1 MPSRMAKIEAVFFDA
16 GGGHRAAATSLQMVA
31 QTEKRDWQ
39 VSLLNLQ
46 DLLDSLDVVRKLT
59 GLRLQDAYNQMLRN
73 GWTLGSAQLLRV
85 MHLLIR
91 MYHKKIVA
99 QLEEHWRESQ
109 PDMVVSLVPNFNRAL
124 CESYAQAWAGRPY
137 VTILTDLADYPPHF
151 WIERQK
157 QYVICGTKRAAGQAR
172 ALGHSDDYISVT
184 SGMILHPRFYEPRP
198 WDRCEER
205 MRLGLDPNLTTGIVL
220 FGGHGS
226 SVMKEILEKLGDSSA
241 SLQLIFICG
250 KNEKLARQLGG
261 KRTPLRRHIERFT
274 PQIPYFMHLAD
285 FLIGKPGP
293 GSISEALA
301 MGLPVIVERNAK
313 TLPQERYNA
322 EWVRE
327 NEFGFVVRNFKDVG
341 GAMRQL
347 LEPET
352 FARLR
357 ANVAAAQNRAVF
369 EIPEILEGI
378 LARRE

>member
-1 MPSRMAKIEAVFFDA
+1 MAKIEAVFFDA

-31 QTEKRDWQ
+31 LSQQRNWQ

-46 DLLDSLDVVRKLT
+46 DLLDSLDVIRKLT
-59 GLRLQDAYNQMLRN
+59 GLRLQDAYNQMLRH
-73 GWTLGSAQLLRV
+73 GWTLGSAELLRV

-99 QLEEHWRESQ
+99 QLEQHWQASR

-124 CESYAQAWAGRPY
+124 CESYAQAWPGRPY

-157 QYVICGTKRAAGQAR
+157 QYVICGTQRAAEQAR
-172 ALGHSDDYISVT
+172 TLGHPADRVFTT
-184 SGMILHPRFYEPRP
+184 SGMILHPRFYEPRL
-198 WDRCEER
+198 WDRAAER
-205 MRLGLDPNLTTGIVL
+205 TLLGLDPNLSTGIVL

-226 SVMKEILEKLGDSSA
+226 SVMTEILEKLEDASG

-250 KNEKLARQLGG
+250 KNEKLARQLGSR
-261 KRTPLRRHIERFT
+261 RTPLRRHIEGFT
-274 PQIPYFMHLAD
+274 SKIPYFMHLAD

-301 MGLPVIVERNAK
+301 MGLPVIVERNVK

-322 EWVRE
+322 EWVCE
-327 NEFGFVVRNFKDVG
+327 NELGFVVRNFKDVD
-341 GAMRQL
+341 GAVNKL

-352 FARLR
+352 FTRLR
-357 ANVAAAQNRAVF
+357 ANVAAAHNRAVF
-369 EIPEILEGI
+369 EIPEIIESI
-378 LARRE
+378 LAQPQ